1 MYLNIK
7 NRDSNINICLIPLL
21 LSWLTVE
28 LAFQVGNLKYG
39 ENVTYTV
46 SKGILYKD
54 ATLSQI
60 WFIFFWISPK
70 WLTVTTFAK
79 QKDADHSKANVTIW
93 QIALHREAFKRKMK
107 SVGQIQIF
115 LKVWKK
121 GFFWRF
127 WPVFDPFWPQSSK
140 KFSTLYEEGLDFF

>member
-54 ATLSQI
+54 YRFDLY
-60 WFIFFWISPK
+60 FFLISPK

-79 QKDADHSKANVTIW
+79 QKDADHNKAKKTFIVW
-93 QIALHREAFKRKMK
+93 HLFKIAM
-107 SVGQIQIF
+107 
-115 LKVWKK
+115 
-121 GFFWRF
+121 
-127 WPVFDPFWPQSSK
+127 
-140 KFSTLYEEGLDFF
+140 